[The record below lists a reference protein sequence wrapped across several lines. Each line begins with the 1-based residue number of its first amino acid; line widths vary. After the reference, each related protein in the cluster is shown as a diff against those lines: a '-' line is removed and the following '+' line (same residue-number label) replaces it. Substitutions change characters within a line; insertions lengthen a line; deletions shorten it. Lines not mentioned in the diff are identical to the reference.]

1 MPWTTRSGRWR
12 PPRGPHAQSGDK
24 GGPPKPRA
32 RLPKGGWEL
41 DLGAEAR
48 ASREGSLASGRAG
61 RGQGAASRPQPAAG
75 PLTTGSLE
83 EVRRTRRRGA
93 PRVGRGAR
101 ARCAAR
107 ARRRRGRPG
116 RGAHAGGGGGG
127 GARPP
132 LPPAPPP
139 PPSPLPVLAPG
150 AQRPPPPEPRAARE
164 MAPAWPP
171 RPAEASAGARARD
184 APGPAAPRAALRRRP
199 SARGAGPRTLSGPGR
214 GRGAGDTAACS
225 GRPTTGGEGGG
236 ERKRTAAAISRPRG
250 PTGPPARRP
259 GPGPAR
265 RLCPEPENKT
275 RLGGRSARGRGNRR
289 ARAAPR
295 RGEMLRHGANM
306 DAGLL
311 SFVAREA
318 QARPGA
324 PRSRLRRARPPRSQG
339 KAALGRAGRC
349 PRLLRNP
356 PHTPISKILQ
366 FLIPTK
372 AQT

>member
-1 MPWTTRSGRWR
+1 
-12 PPRGPHAQSGDK
+12 
-24 GGPPKPRA
+24 
-32 RLPKGGWEL
+32 
-41 DLGAEAR
+41 
-48 ASREGSLASGRAG
+48 
-61 RGQGAASRPQPAAG
+61 
-75 PLTTGSLE
+75 
-83 EVRRTRRRGA
+83 
-93 PRVGRGAR
+93 
-101 ARCAAR
+101 
-107 ARRRRGRPG
+107 
-116 RGAHAGGGGGG
+116 
-127 GARPP
+127 
-132 LPPAPPP
+132 
-139 PPSPLPVLAPG
+139 
-150 AQRPPPPEPRAARE
+150 

-214 GRGAGDTAACS
+214 GRGTRPPAPGAQRPAGKA
-225 GRPTTGGEGGG
+225 G
-236 ERKRTAAAISRPRG
+236 ERGRGRRPPLAARAV
-250 PTGPPARRP
+250 PPARP
-259 GPGPAR
+259 PAAPA
-265 RLCPEPENKT
+265 LAP
-275 RLGGRSARGRGNRR
+275 LGGSALNLKIKLVWEGG
-289 ARAAPR
+289 ARAAGGTGAPGPR